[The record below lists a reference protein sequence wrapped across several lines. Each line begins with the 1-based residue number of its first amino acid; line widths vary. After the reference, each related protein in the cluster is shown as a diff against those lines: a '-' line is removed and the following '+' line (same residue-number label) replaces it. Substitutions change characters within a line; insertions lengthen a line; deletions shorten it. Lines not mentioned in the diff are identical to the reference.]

1 MNFGSLSF
9 LWLVGLFHS
18 LFLRLLDIFFDNFI
32 TYIIIMLDNYNENN
46 LMCQV
51 KSEDKNYKLILK
63 IGRIET
69 TTPKILV

>member
-1 MNFGSLSF
+1 
-9 LWLVGLFHS
+9 
-18 LFLRLLDIFFDNFI
+18 
-32 TYIIIMLDNYNENN
+32 MLDNYNENN